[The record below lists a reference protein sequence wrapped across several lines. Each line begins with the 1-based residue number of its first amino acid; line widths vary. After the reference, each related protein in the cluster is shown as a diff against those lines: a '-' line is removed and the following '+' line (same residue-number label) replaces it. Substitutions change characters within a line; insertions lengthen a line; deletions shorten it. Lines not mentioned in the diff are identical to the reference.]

1 MSVVRSV
8 VGGVDIHADFD
19 VAAAVDGNGG
29 LLGIESFPVDEAG
42 FEELLGW
49 LFGPVSLVGVEG
61 TGSWGVGLARFLAG
75 AEVEVVEV
83 DPPTGRLDVRSVGRI
98 RPMRWRRLEPPSLGR
113 RRWSPRHATGRWNRC
128 GSCWWLV
135 VPYAGNGSKR

>member
-1 MSVVRSV
+1 MVRSV
-8 VGGVDIHADFD
+8 VGGVDTHADWH

-49 LFGPVSLVGVEG
+49 LVGFGPVSLVGVEG

-98 RPMRWRRLEPPSLGR
+98 RPMRWRRRSMATVRCWGSSRSPPMLPDTRNCWVG
-113 RRWSPRHATGRWNRC
+113 WS
-128 GSCWWLV
+128 GSV
-135 VPYAGNGSKR
+135 Q